1 MDKRIILETERL
13 VLREYTNEDFDWL
26 YEILS
31 DEETMK
37 HYPKPYDAVGVQR
50 WLDWSLD
57 NYQKHGFGLWVIE
70 LKDSGAPIG
79 DAGITMQPIDGEWLP
94 EVGYHVH
101 KDYWR
106 RGYGSEAASGAR
118 DWAFGNRDFATLY
131 SYMTVENEASQATA
145 RAIGMTKIKEYYN
158 ESEYHAVYRI
168 TRDEWENSKI
178 KPI

>member
-1 MDKRIILETERL
+1 MRLTYKDWCCKVDKRIILETERL

-37 HYPKPYDAVGVQR
+37 HYPKPYDAAGVQR

-70 LKDSGAPIG
+70 LKDSGVPIG

-106 RGYGSEAASGAR
+106 SETALPSGLPAPQR
-118 DWAFGNRDFATLY
+118 SERSGPCLQPYQPSW
-131 SYMTVENEASQATA
+131 NEGFS
-145 RAIGMTKIKEYYN
+145 
-158 ESEYHAVYRI
+158 
-168 TRDEWENSKI
+168 
-178 KPI
+178 

>member
-1 MDKRIILETERL
+1 MDKRIIFETDRL
-13 VLREYTNEDFDWL
+13 VLREYTNKDFDWL

-37 HYPKPYDAVGVQR
+37 HYPKPYDAAGVQR

-57 NYQKHGFGLWVIE
+57 NYQKHSFGLWAVE
-70 LKDSGAPIG
+70 LKDSGVPIG

-106 RGYGSEAASGAR
+106 LGYGSEAASASR
-118 DWAFGNRDFATLY
+118 DWAFEKCDFEALY
-131 SYMTVENEASQATA
+131 SYMTAENEASQATA
-145 RAIGMTKIKEYYN
+145 RAIGMTKIKEYYDH
-158 ESEYHAVYRI
+158 SEHLIVYRI
-168 TRDEWENSKI
+168 TRSEWENKR
-178 KPI
+178 